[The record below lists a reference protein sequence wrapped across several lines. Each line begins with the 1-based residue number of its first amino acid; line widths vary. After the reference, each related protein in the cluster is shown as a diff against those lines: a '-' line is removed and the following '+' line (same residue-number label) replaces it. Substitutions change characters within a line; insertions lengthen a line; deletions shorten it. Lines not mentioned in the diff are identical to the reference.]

1 MLLLETEG
9 TGSPLEDFTTT
20 DCFLEF
26 GAPAVKP
33 GTATTTTATP
43 KTKTTT
49 INNKENNEKDKTSL
63 AEARPKKVRKPKLR
77 TCRSCSRSF
86 ARLEHLKRHE
96 RSHTKEKPFECP
108 RCSSCFSRQD
118 LLVRHQRTVHSAS
131 NNPPAAAATNNAAT
145 ATTTASAAKAST
157 PAPKKV
163 PPPTPAQVGT
173 AAITP
178 PPSSDEEEENRAEVV
193 PTRHQRAKTVSS
205 WSHADGSNFVPHP
218 PQHHPHHSR
227 SYSFPSYNF
236 NPHQQYKYHFNNTS
250 IDTMAL
256 RTTLPFEHLGVN
268 LGIGPMNFK
277 VAQEPTI
284 NPAQLHFT
292 DLI

>member
-1 MLLLETEG
+1 M
-9 TGSPLEDFTTT
+9 
-20 DCFLEF
+20 
-26 GAPAVKP
+26 KP
-33 GTATTTTATP
+33 SANNPVPTP
-43 KTKTTT
+43 KTTT
-49 INNKENNEKDKTSL
+49 IANNKENPEKDKTGL

-131 NNPPAAAATNNAAT
+131 NNPPATATT
-145 ATTTASAAKAST
+145 TTTASAAAATTPPTTPTAKTST
-157 PAPKKV
+157 PAVKKV
-163 PPPTPAQVGT
+163 PPPPTTAQVGT

-178 PPSSDEEEENRAEVV
+178 PPSSDEDEEKGAESIRSKPA
-193 PTRHQRAKTVSS
+193 PTKAATAWSDTV
-205 WSHADGSNFVPHP
+205 GQNFVPHP

-236 NPHQQYKYHFNNTS
+236 NQNQHYKYHFNNTP
-250 IDTMAL
+250 IDMMAL

-292 DLI
+292 DMI